1 MSSYEEP
8 IFFSVNRSIMHTRH
22 IPLAGFFAGLSNH
35 ILRKRW
41 WYLAGVMLITI
52 FFLAQMR
59 TLRFDNS
66 SEIWFVEG
74 HRALEAKVYFDEAFG
89 NYQFVY
95 LLFTREK
102 TAFTPEN
109 FKRMI
114 ELAEALEE
122 SIPYARRVLWLGN
135 AERIRGA
142 GGQEVRIAPFFETPP
157 ATLEEIEK
165 KLDEAIAEPSFVGD
179 LISPDKTALSMVVEL
194 CTYPSKEEDL
204 TPQKTVT
211 EAVDAVLARP
221 EFASLS
227 PWISGAPHFNVR
239 YSELA
244 RRDMGKLSGAV
255 VLVQMVLLFF
265 FARGI
270 RGVLVPIG
278 ITILAVLWTM
288 GTVGIL
294 GFTLNLLSS
303 AIPAM
308 LICVSIGDAMHA
320 ISAFY
325 GGLQRGISRQEALS
339 AAFAE
344 IGIALMLTSF
354 TTAIGFFAYLSC
366 EVVPYREMG
375 IYVATGVL
383 YAFLLTLVLTPIFYS
398 FGKALPPTKKNRAS
412 HDIFSRWLQFCWR
425 QVTTR
430 PTTIVLC
437 FSGIMLLTFV
447 GYLNIKVESNTSKLV
462 FPGEPL
468 RDTYDLVDERMGT
481 STTLEFLLD
490 TGKESGINDPEF
502 MKKLDTLMQN
512 AEKHPQATKATSV
525 TTVLKQMRRALHNND
540 PTYYA
545 LPDSKEAIAQY
556 LILYESSGGD
566 MLDRQAGFLYDMA
579 RLTIKAPS
587 IDTADARK
595 LLLELQEEIK
605 TLFGDEVKVVV
616 SGGMSN
622 YIELNDILYEGQ
634 RHSFIAALL
643 AISVVMMVVL
653 RSVRL
658 GLLSMIPNIFPVFF
672 TMGFLG
678 LVGYYLDVITISY
691 AAVIIGVAVDDSI
704 HFFTRFR
711 QEFSASGR
719 YVEALQA
726 TYLSVGRPLTQTTI
740 VLVIGN
746 LMLMFSSLL
755 GFFKLGLLFGVA
767 FSMALLADLLFAPA
781 LIMLLKPLG
790 KGK

>member
-1 MSSYEEP
+1 ME
-8 IFFSVNRSIMHTRH
+8 TRH
-22 IPLAGFFAGLSNH
+22 IPLAEFFAGLSAH
-35 ILRKRW
+35 ILRRRC
-41 WYLAGVMLITI
+41 WYLLGVVLITA
-52 FFLAQMR
+52 FFLVQMR

-66 SEIWFVEG
+66 SDIWFVEG
-74 HRALEAKVYFDEAFG
+74 HRALEAKAYFDEAFG

-109 FKRMI
+109 FTSMAA
-114 ELAEALEE
+114 LADALEE
-122 SIPYARRVLWLGN
+122 SVPYAKRVLWLGN

-142 GGQEVRIAPFFETPP
+142 GEQEVEIAPFFETPP
-157 ATLEEIEK
+157 ATAKEIERK
-165 KLDEAIAEPSFVGD
+165 FDEALLEPSFVGD
-179 LISPDKTALSMVVEL
+179 LISPDKTALSMVIEL
-194 CTYPSKEEDL
+194 YTYPSKEEDL
-204 TPQKTVT
+204 TPQKTVAD
-211 EAVDAVLARP
+211 AVDAVLTRP
-221 EFASLS
+221 EFASLA
-227 PWISGAPHFNVR
+227 PWVAGSPHFNVQ

-244 RRDMGKLSGAV
+244 KRDMGKLSGVV

-265 FARGI
+265 FARGL
-270 RGVLVPIG
+270 RGVIVPLG

-288 GTVGIL
+288 GTVGLL

-320 ISAFY
+320 IAAFY
-325 GGLQRGISRQEALS
+325 GGLQRGLAKKEALQ

-344 IGIALMLTSF
+344 VGLALMLTSF
-354 TTAIGFFAYLSC
+354 TTAIGFLAYLSC

-375 IYVATGVL
+375 VYVAFGVL

-398 FGKALPPTKKNRAS
+398 FGRVRLPATRS
-412 HDIFSRWLQFCWR
+412 RFSDDIFSRWLQFCWY
-425 QVTTR
+425 QVTNH
-430 PTTIVLC
+430 PKGIVLC
-437 FSGIMLLTFV
+437 FSAIMLLTFV
-447 GYLNIKVESNTSKLV
+447 GYLNMKVESNTNKLI
-462 FPGEPL
+462 FKGEAL
-468 RDTYDLVDERMGT
+468 RDTLDLVDERMGT
-481 STTLEFLLD
+481 SMTLEFLLD
-490 TGKESGINDPEF
+490 TGKESGVKNPEF
-502 MKKLDTLMQN
+502 MKKLDTLMN
-512 AEKHPQATKATSV
+512 DAEKYPQVTKAMSV
-525 TTVLKQMRRALHNND
+525 TSVLKQIRRALHNND
-540 PTYYA
+540 PDYYA
-545 LPDSKEAIAQY
+545 LPDSKEGIAQY
-556 LILYESSGGD
+556 LFLYESSGGG
-566 MLDRQAGFLYDMA
+566 MLDRQVGFLYDMV
-579 RLTIKAPS
+579 RLTVKTPT
-587 IDTADARK
+587 IDTADARQ
-595 LLLELQEEIK
+595 LLVDLQQEIK

-616 SGGMSN
+616 SGGMAN
-622 YIELNDILYEGQ
+622 YIELTDILYEGQ

-653 RSVRL
+653 RSIRL

-711 QEFSASGR
+711 QEFFVHRSYAA
-719 YVEALQA
+719 ALRA

-767 FSMALLADLLFAPA
+767 FSMALLADLFFAPS
-781 LIMLLKPLG
+781 LIMLLHPLG
-790 KGK
+790 KESEATSLSKIQENIDA